1 MKIKNVEK
9 TKNNGIFLLAALF
22 AGAMVCFPAV
32 TTNGAKSAIII
43 WLNSIVPMLLPFF
56 IFSDFVKNTEAIH
69 NISPRIYPLVIAI
82 LSGYPMG
89 AKATADF
96 VGQKVLGREEGCRV
110 LAYAMVTGP
119 AFLTGTIGIF
129 LDSQRASVVVLTAH
143 YLSAL
148 LNGIIWSQRRSQ
160 RVCAVRTADRQGSV
174 RGLHQV
180 AGFHQTAG
188 LYTAGGAMR
197 TSELFSASILSGLRA
212 MGIIL
217 AYLMLFMIGMNLL
230 DQVGF
235 RQLVENEMM
244 ASFIKG
250 LLEMTAGASMVGACN
265 APMVLKVFC
274 VAVLVSFGGFS
285 VIGQSASMAA
295 GSGIS
300 AMDIFKRKVT
310 HGILAGLIAFPL
322 ASLAF

>member
-1 MKIKNVEK
+1 M
-9 TKNNGIFLLAALF
+9 
-22 AGAMVCFPAV
+22 
-32 TTNGAKSAIII
+32 
-43 WLNSIVPMLLPFF
+43 
-56 IFSDFVKNTEAIH
+56 KNTEVIH

-89 AKATADF
+89 AKTTADF
-96 VGQKVLGREEGCRV
+96 VGQKVLGREEGCQV

-119 AFLTGTIGIF
+119 AFLTGSIGIF
-129 LDSQRASVVVLTAH
+129 LDSQRASIVVLTAH

-148 LNGIIWSQRRSQ
+148 LNGIIWSRRRSQ
-160 RVCAVRTADRQGSV
+160 RACAVRAADRQGSV
-174 RGLHQV
+174 RGLY
-180 AGFHQTAG
+180 QTAG
-188 LYTAGGAMR
+188 LHTAGGAMR

-285 VIGQSASMAA
+285 VIGQSTSMVA

>member
-1 MKIKNVEK
+1 M
-9 TKNNGIFLLAALF
+9 LAALF
-22 AGAMVCFPAV
+22 AGAMICFPAV

-89 AKATADF
+89 AKTTADF
-96 VGQKVLGREEGCRV
+96 VGQKVLSREEGCRV

-129 LDSQRASVVVLTAH
+129 LDSQRASIVVLIAH

-148 LNGIIWSQRRSQ
+148 LNGIIWSQSWSHW
-160 RVCAVRTADRQGSV
+160 AGTVRTADRQGSV
-174 RGLHQV
+174 RGLHP
-180 AGFHQTAG
+180 AAG
-188 LYTAGGAMR
+188 LHTAGGVMR
-197 TSELFSASILSGLRA
+197 TSEFFSASILSGLRA

-235 RQLVENEMM
+235 RQLVENEML

-265 APMVLKVFC
+265 APMVLKISC

-300 AMDIFKRKVT
+300 TMDIFKRKVT

>member
-1 MKIKNVEK
+1 M
-9 TKNNGIFLLAALF
+9 LAALF

-32 TTNGAKSAIII
+32 TANGAKSAIII

-69 NISPRIYPLVIAI
+69 NISSRIYPLVIAV

-89 AKATADF
+89 AKITADF
-96 VGQKVLGREEGCRV
+96 VGQKVLSREEGCHV

-129 LDSQRASVVVLTAH
+129 LDSQRASMVVMMAH
-143 YLSAL
+143 YLSAA
-148 LNGIIWSQRRSQ
+148 LNGIIWSQSWSHRT
-160 RVCAVRTADRQGSV
+160 CAVRTTGGV
-174 RGLHQV
+174 YTTGGLHQ
-180 AGFHQTAG
+180 
-188 LYTAGGAMR
+188 AGGTMR

-217 AYLMLFMIGMNLL
+217 VYLMLFMIGMNLL
-230 DQVGF
+230 DKVGF
-235 RQLVENEMM
+235 RQLVESEIL

-250 LLEMTAGASMVGACN
+250 LLEMTAGVSMVGACN
-265 APMVLKVFC
+265 APMVLKIFC

-285 VIGQSASMAA
+285 VLGQSASMAA

-300 AMDIFKRKVT
+300 MMDIFKRKVT

>member
-1 MKIKNVEK
+1 MRIKNVEK

-22 AGAMVCFPAV
+22 VGAMVCFPAV
-32 TTNGAKSAIII
+32 TTNSAKSAIII

-69 NISPRIYPLVIAI
+69 NISPRIYPLVIAV

-89 AKATADF
+89 AKITADF
-96 VGQKVLGREEGCRV
+96 VGQKVLSREEGCHV
-110 LAYAMVTGP
+110 LAFAMVTGP

-129 LDSQRASVVVLTAH
+129 LDSQRASMVVMMAH
-143 YLSAL
+143 YLSAA
-148 LNGIIWSQRRSQ
+148 LNGIIWSQSWSHRT
-160 RVCAVRTADRQGSV
+160 CAVRTTG
-174 RGLHQV
+174 GLHQ
-180 AGFHQTAG
+180 
-188 LYTAGGAMR
+188 AGGMMR
-197 TSELFSASILSGLRA
+197 TSELFSASILSGLRS

-230 DQVGF
+230 DKVGF
-235 RQLVENEMM
+235 RQMVESEIL

-265 APMVLKVFC
+265 APMVLKIFC

-285 VIGQSASMAA
+285 VLGQSASMAA

-300 AMDIFKRKVT
+300 MMDIFKRKVT

-322 ASLAF
+322 ASLVF

>member
-22 AGAMVCFPAV
+22 AGAMICFPGV

-43 WLNSIVPMLLPFF
+43 WINSIVPMLLPFF

-89 AKATADF
+89 AKTTADF
-96 VGQKVLGREEGCRV
+96 VGQKVLGRDEGCRV

-129 LDSQRASVVVLTAH
+129 LDSQRASIVVLIAH
-143 YLSAL
+143 YISAL
-148 LNGIIWSQRRSQ
+148 LNGIIWSQSWSCQTGGVCTTGRRSS
-160 RVCAVRTADRQGSV
+160 AADAHEAAR
-174 RGLHQV
+174 LH
-180 AGFHQTAG
+180 
-188 LYTAGGAMR
+188 TAGGAMR

-235 RQLVENEMM
+235 RQLIENEMM

-265 APMVLKVFC
+265 APMVLKIFC
-274 VAVLVSFGGFS
+274 VAVLVSFGGLS
-285 VIGQSASMAA
+285 VIGQSASMTA

-322 ASLAF
+322 ANLAF